1 MEMFTLKTVAVA
13 NDGCPAIKEVMTK
26 NPVTVSSNET
36 VAEALYKMNQKNVLR
51 LPVVTESGSVA
62 GIIAKSDIKA
72 KQAELAEFNA
82 ELPGSCPV
90 AKLTKSAITINEN
103 KNVADAYNMLNDED
117 IKSLVVVDDFH
128 RVIGM
133 VTKNDIAKLQAKEE
147 AKEAENQLEADIRKY
162 VTNDD
167 KLVKAIIDDFDTADA
182 VALAIFKA
190 PPPMPVAAS
199 KPSSNDITYIDF
211 VARSSSSSAD
221 RFEPESNAPA

>member
-13 NDGCPAIKEVMTK
+13 NDGCPAIKEIMTK

-133 VTKNDIAKLQAKEE
+133 ITKNDIAKLQAKEE

-162 VTNDD
+162 VTNND
-167 KLVKAIIDDFDTADA
+167 KLVKAIIDDFDAADA
-182 VALAIFKA
+182 IALAIFKA
-190 PPPMPVAAS
+190 L
-199 KPSSNDITYIDF
+199 K
-211 VARSSSSSAD
+211 
-221 RFEPESNAPA
+221 

>member
-72 KQAELAEFNA
+72 KQAELAGFNA

-90 AKLTKSAITINEN
+90 AKLTKSAIIINEN

-117 IKSLVVVDDFH
+117 IKSLVVVDDF
-128 RVIGM
+128 RRITGM
-133 VTKNDIAKLQAKEE
+133 ITKNDIAKLQAKEE
-147 AKEAENQLEADIRKY
+147 AKEAENKLEADIRKY
-162 VTNDD
+162 VTDND
-167 KLVKAIIDDFDTADA
+167 KLVKAIIDDFDAADA

-190 PPPMPVAAS
+190 L
-199 KPSSNDITYIDF
+199 K
-211 VARSSSSSAD
+211 
-221 RFEPESNAPA
+221 

>member
-1 MEMFTLKTVAVA
+1 MKMFTLKTVAVA

-26 NPVTVSSNET
+26 NPVTVSGNET

-133 VTKNDIAKLQAKEE
+133 ITKNDIAKLQAKEE

-162 VTNDD
+162 VTNND
-167 KLVKAIIDDFDTADA
+167 KLVKAIIDDFDAADA
-182 VALAIFKA
+182 IALAIFKA
-190 PPPMPVAAS
+190 L
-199 KPSSNDITYIDF
+199 K
-211 VARSSSSSAD
+211 
-221 RFEPESNAPA
+221 

>member
-13 NDGCPAIKEVMTK
+13 NDGCPSIKEAMTK
-26 NPVTVSSNET
+26 NPVTVSGNET

-51 LPVVTESGSVA
+51 LPVVTESGSIV

-72 KQAELAEFNA
+72 KQAELASFKA

-90 AKLTKSAITINEN
+90 SKLTKSAITINEN

-162 VTNDD
+162 VTNND
-167 KLVKAIIDDFDTADA
+167 KLVKAIIDDFDTVDA

-190 PPPMPVAAS
+190 L
-199 KPSSNDITYIDF
+199 K
-211 VARSSSSSAD
+211 
-221 RFEPESNAPA
+221 

>member
-13 NDGCPAIKEVMTK
+13 NDGCPTVKAAMTK

-90 AKLTKSAITINEN
+90 AKLAKSAITINEN

-117 IKSLVVVDDFH
+117 IKSLVVVDDFR

-133 VTKNDIAKLQAKEE
+133 ITKNDIAKLQAKEE

-162 VTNDD
+162 VTNND
-167 KLVKAIIDDFDTADA
+167 KLVKAIIDDFDTVDA

-190 PPPMPVAAS
+190 L
-199 KPSSNDITYIDF
+199 K
-211 VARSSSSSAD
+211 
-221 RFEPESNAPA
+221 

>member
-1 MEMFTLKTVAVA
+1 MKMFTLKTVAVA
-13 NDGCPAIKEVMTK
+13 NDGCPTVKAAMTK

-51 LPVVTESGSVA
+51 LPVVSESGSVA
-62 GIIAKSDIKA
+62 GIIAKSDIAA
-72 KQAELAEFNA
+72 KQVELAEFNT

-90 AKLTKSAITINEN
+90 SKIAKPAITINEN

-162 VTNDD
+162 VTNND
-167 KLVKAIIDDFDTADA
+167 KLVKAIIDDFDTVDA

-190 PPPMPVAAS
+190 L
-199 KPSSNDITYIDF
+199 K
-211 VARSSSSSAD
+211 
-221 RFEPESNAPA
+221 

>member
-1 MEMFTLKTVAVA
+1 MKMFTLKTVAVA

-162 VTNDD
+162 VTNND
-167 KLVKAIIDDFDTADA
+167 KLVKAIIDDFDTVDA

-190 PPPMPVAAS
+190 L
-199 KPSSNDITYIDF
+199 K
-211 VARSSSSSAD
+211 
-221 RFEPESNAPA
+221 

>member
-26 NPVTVSSNET
+26 NSVTVSSNET

-90 AKLTKSAITINEN
+90 SKLTKSAITINEN

-133 VTKNDIAKLQAKEE
+133 ITKNDIAKLQAKEE

-162 VTNDD
+162 VTNND
-167 KLVKAIIDDFDTADA
+167 KLVKAIIDDFDTVDA

-190 PPPMPVAAS
+190 L
-199 KPSSNDITYIDF
+199 K
-211 VARSSSSSAD
+211 
-221 RFEPESNAPA
+221 

>member
-1 MEMFTLKTVAVA
+1 MKMFTLKTVAVA

-26 NPVTVSSNET
+26 NPVTVSSKET

-51 LPVVTESGSVA
+51 LPVITESGSIV
-62 GIIAKSDIKA
+62 GIVTKSDIKA

-90 AKLTKSAITINEN
+90 AKLAKSAITINEN

-117 IKSLVVVDDFH
+117 IKSLVVVDDY
-128 RVIGM
+128 RKVTGII
-133 VTKNDIAKLQAKEE
+133 TKNDIAKLQAKEK
-147 AKEAENQLEADIRKY
+147 AKEAENRLEADIRKY
-162 VTNDD
+162 VTDDD

-190 PPPMPVAAS
+190 L
-199 KPSSNDITYIDF
+199 N
-211 VARSSSSSAD
+211 
-221 RFEPESNAPA
+221 

>member
-167 KLVKAIIDDFDTADA
+167 KLVKAIINDFDAADA
-182 VALAIFKA
+182 IALAVFKA
-190 PPPMPVAAS
+190 I
-199 KPSSNDITYIDF
+199 K
-211 VARSSSSSAD
+211 
-221 RFEPESNAPA
+221 

>member
-13 NDGCPAIKEVMTK
+13 NDGCPTVKAAMTK

-36 VAEALYKMNQKNVLR
+36 VAEALYKINQKNVLR
-51 LPVVTESGSVA
+51 LPVVTESGSIV

-72 KQAELAEFNA
+72 KQAELASFKA

-90 AKLTKSAITINEN
+90 SKLTKSAITINEN

-162 VTNDD
+162 VTNND
-167 KLVKAIIDDFDTADA
+167 KLVKAIIDDFDTVDA

-190 PPPMPVAAS
+190 L
-199 KPSSNDITYIDF
+199 K
-211 VARSSSSSAD
+211 
-221 RFEPESNAPA
+221 

>member
-13 NDGCPAIKEVMTK
+13 NDGCPAIKEIMTK

-62 GIIAKSDIKA
+62 GIIAKSDIAA

-133 VTKNDIAKLQAKEE
+133 ITKNDIAKLQAKEE

-162 VTNDD
+162 VTNND
-167 KLVKAIIDDFDTADA
+167 KLVKAIIDDFDAADA
-182 VALAIFKA
+182 IALAIFKA
-190 PPPMPVAAS
+190 L
-199 KPSSNDITYIDF
+199 K
-211 VARSSSSSAD
+211 
-221 RFEPESNAPA
+221 

>member
-26 NPVTVSSNET
+26 NPATVSGNET
-36 VAEALYKMNQKNVLR
+36 IAEALYKMNQKNVLR

-167 KLVKAIIDDFDTADA
+167 KLVKAIIDDFDTVDA

-190 PPPMPVAAS
+190 L
-199 KPSSNDITYIDF
+199 K
-211 VARSSSSSAD
+211 
-221 RFEPESNAPA
+221 

>member
-1 MEMFTLKTVAVA
+1 MEMFTLKTVAIA

-72 KQAELAEFNA
+72 KQAELAELNA

-133 VTKNDIAKLQAKEE
+133 ITKNDIAKLQAKEE

-162 VTNDD
+162 VTNND
-167 KLVKAIIDDFDTADA
+167 KLVKAIIDDFDAADA
-182 VALAIFKA
+182 IALAIFKA
-190 PPPMPVAAS
+190 L
-199 KPSSNDITYIDF
+199 K
-211 VARSSSSSAD
+211 
-221 RFEPESNAPA
+221 

>member
-133 VTKNDIAKLQAKEE
+133 ITKNDIAKLQAKEE

-162 VTNDD
+162 VTNND
-167 KLVKAIIDDFDTADA
+167 KLVKAIIDDFDAADA
-182 VALAIFKA
+182 IALAIFKA
-190 PPPMPVAAS
+190 L
-199 KPSSNDITYIDF
+199 K
-211 VARSSSSSAD
+211 
-221 RFEPESNAPA
+221 

>member
-26 NPVTVSSNET
+26 NPVTVSGKET
-36 VAEALYKMNQKNVLR
+36 IAEALYKMNQKNVLR
-51 LPVVTESGSVA
+51 LPVVTESGSIV
-62 GIIAKSDIKA
+62 GIVTKSDIKA

-90 AKLTKSAITINEN
+90 AKLTKSAFTINEN

-117 IKSLVVVDDFH
+117 IKSLVVVDSSLK
-128 RVIGM
+128 VTGM
-133 VTKNDIAKLQAKEE
+133 ITKNDIAKLQAKEE
-147 AKEAENQLEADIRKY
+147 AKEAKSELEADIRKY

-167 KLVKAIIDDFDTADA
+167 KLVKAIIDDFDAADA

-190 PPPMPVAAS
+190 L
-199 KPSSNDITYIDF
+199 K
-211 VARSSSSSAD
+211 
-221 RFEPESNAPA
+221 

>member
-1 MEMFTLKTVAVA
+1 MEMFALKTVAVA
-13 NDGCPAIKEVMTK
+13 NDGCPTVKAAMTK

-51 LPVVTESGSVA
+51 LPVVTESGSIV

-72 KQAELAEFNA
+72 KQAELASFKA

-90 AKLTKSAITINEN
+90 SKLTKSAITINEN

-162 VTNDD
+162 VTNND
-167 KLVKAIIDDFDTADA
+167 KLVKAIIDDFDTVDA

-190 PPPMPVAAS
+190 L
-199 KPSSNDITYIDF
+199 K
-211 VARSSSSSAD
+211 
-221 RFEPESNAPA
+221 

>member
-13 NDGCPAIKEVMTK
+13 NDGCPTVKAAMTK

-51 LPVVTESGSVA
+51 LPVVTESGSIV

-72 KQAELAEFNA
+72 KQAELASFKA

-90 AKLTKSAITINEN
+90 SKLTKSAITINEN

-147 AKEAENQLEADIRKY
+147 AKEAENQLEADIRMY
-162 VTNDD
+162 VTNND
-167 KLVKAIIDDFDTADA
+167 KLVKAIIDDFDTVDA

-190 PPPMPVAAS
+190 L
-199 KPSSNDITYIDF
+199 K
-211 VARSSSSSAD
+211 
-221 RFEPESNAPA
+221 

>member
-13 NDGCPAIKEVMTK
+13 NDGCPAIKDAMTK
-26 NPVTVSSNET
+26 NPVTVSGNET

-90 AKLTKSAITINEN
+90 SKIAKSAITINEN

-117 IKSLVVVDDFH
+117 IKSLVVINNDRKVT
-128 RVIGM
+128 GM
-133 VTKNDIAKLQAKEE
+133 ITKNDIAKLQAKAE
-147 AKEAENQLEADIRKY
+147 ADEVKSELEADIRKY

-167 KLVKAIIDDFDTADA
+167 KLVKAIIDDFDPLDA
-182 VALAIFKA
+182 IVLAIFK
-190 PPPMPVAAS
+190 
-199 KPSSNDITYIDF
+199 KIN
-211 VARSSSSSAD
+211 
-221 RFEPESNAPA
+221 

>member
-13 NDGCPAIKEVMTK
+13 NDGCPTVKAAMTK

-51 LPVVTESGSVA
+51 LPVVTESGSIV

-72 KQAELAEFNA
+72 KQAELASFKA

-90 AKLTKSAITINEN
+90 SKLTKSAITINEN

-128 RVIGM
+128 RVVGM

-162 VTNDD
+162 VTNND
-167 KLVKAIIDDFDTADA
+167 KLVKAIIDDFDTVDA

-190 PPPMPVAAS
+190 L
-199 KPSSNDITYIDF
+199 K
-211 VARSSSSSAD
+211 
-221 RFEPESNAPA
+221 

>member
-90 AKLTKSAITINEN
+90 SKLTKSAITINEN

-162 VTNDD
+162 VTNND
-167 KLVKAIIDDFDTADA
+167 KLVKAIIDDFDTVDA

-190 PPPMPVAAS
+190 L
-199 KPSSNDITYIDF
+199 K
-211 VARSSSSSAD
+211 
-221 RFEPESNAPA
+221 

>member
-13 NDGCPAIKEVMTK
+13 NDGCPTVKAAMTK

-51 LPVVTESGSVA
+51 LPVVAESGSIV

-72 KQAELAEFNA
+72 KQAELASFKA

-90 AKLTKSAITINEN
+90 SKLTKSAITINEN

-162 VTNDD
+162 VTNND
-167 KLVKAIIDDFDTADA
+167 KLVKAIIDDFDTVDA

-190 PPPMPVAAS
+190 L
-199 KPSSNDITYIDF
+199 K
-211 VARSSSSSAD
+211 
-221 RFEPESNAPA
+221 

>member
-13 NDGCPAIKEVMTK
+13 NDGCPTVKAAMTK

-117 IKSLVVVDDFH
+117 IKSLVVVDDFR
-128 RVIGM
+128 RVTGM
-133 VTKNDIAKLQAKEE
+133 ITKNDIAKLQAKEE

-162 VTNDD
+162 VTNND
-167 KLVKAIIDDFDTADA
+167 KLVKAIIDDFDAADA
-182 VALAIFKA
+182 IALAIFKA
-190 PPPMPVAAS
+190 L
-199 KPSSNDITYIDF
+199 K
-211 VARSSSSSAD
+211 
-221 RFEPESNAPA
+221 

>member
-13 NDGCPAIKEVMTK
+13 NDSCPTVKAAMTK

-51 LPVVTESGSVA
+51 LPVVTESGSIV

-72 KQAELAEFNA
+72 KQAELASFKA

-90 AKLTKSAITINEN
+90 SKLTKSAITINEN

-162 VTNDD
+162 VTNND
-167 KLVKAIIDDFDTADA
+167 KLVKAIIDDFDTVDA

-190 PPPMPVAAS
+190 L
-199 KPSSNDITYIDF
+199 K
-211 VARSSSSSAD
+211 
-221 RFEPESNAPA
+221 

>member
-162 VTNDD
+162 VTNND
-167 KLVKAIIDDFDTADA
+167 KLVKAIIDDFDTVDA

-190 PPPMPVAAS
+190 L
-199 KPSSNDITYIDF
+199 K
-211 VARSSSSSAD
+211 
-221 RFEPESNAPA
+221 

>member
-13 NDGCPAIKEVMTK
+13 NDGCPTVKAAMTK

-51 LPVVTESGSVA
+51 LPVVTESGSIV

-72 KQAELAEFNA
+72 KQAELASFKA

-90 AKLTKSAITINEN
+90 SKLTKSAITINEN

-162 VTNDD
+162 VTNND

-190 PPPMPVAAS
+190 L
-199 KPSSNDITYIDF
+199 K
-211 VARSSSSSAD
+211 
-221 RFEPESNAPA
+221 